1 MRGKKVAVV
10 IGLGQFG
17 SALAHTLSRE
27 WEVLAIDVDQQRV
40 DAVADSV
47 HRALVLDARDLE
59 ALRSVVSA
67 DFDEAV
73 VSMGE
78 NLEASILST
87 LHLHQLGVKSIRAKA
102 ITEDHAAIL
111 EMVGASQ
118 VIFPERETARRVAE
132 QMMRPNL
139 VDFLP
144 LEQDYLIQDVPI
156 PEVFAGRSIGELRLR
171 THFNA
176 LVLAVRR
183 LAEPHFL
190 FLPGPDYVCR
200 SGDVLVMVGRRGDLV
215 ALASSA
221 ELPPME

>member
-1 MRGKKVAVV
+1 MRGRKVAVV

-27 WEVLAIDVDQQRV
+27 WEVLAIDTDQQRV

-78 NLEASILST
+78 DLEASILST

-102 ITEDHAAIL
+102 ISEDHAAIL
-111 EMVGASQ
+111 ELVGASQ

-144 LEQDYLIQDVPI
+144 LEKDYLIQDVPI
-156 PEVFAGRSIGELRLR
+156 PGVFAGRSIGELRLR

-183 LAEPHFL
+183 VEEPHFL

-200 SGDVLVMVGRRGDLV
+200 PGDVMVMVGRRGDLV

-221 ELPPME
+221 QLPPMV